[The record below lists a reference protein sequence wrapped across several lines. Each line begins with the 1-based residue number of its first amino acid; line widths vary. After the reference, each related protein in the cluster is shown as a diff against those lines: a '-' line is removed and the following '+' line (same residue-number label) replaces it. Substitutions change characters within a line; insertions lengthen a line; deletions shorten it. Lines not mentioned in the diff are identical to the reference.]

1 MNDKVRSLLD
11 QITELEDKLRIAVQE
26 QEGKLHYTF
35 EGKRVAF
42 EQSIREA
49 HAQLKM
55 SALRWII
62 TIRPQNYLTAP
73 IIYGMIVPLVFA
85 DLCVSFYQATCF
97 PIYKIA
103 KVKRRDYIV
112 YDHRHLAYLN
122 FFEKFHCLYCSYA
135 NGVLSYAREIV
146 ARTEQY
152 FCPIKHAHKILQA
165 HERYRQFLS
174 YGDADDYHVHL
185 EQFRAALARE
195 KDASKAAS

>member
-1 MNDKVRSLLD
+1 MNDKVRNLLE
-11 QITELEDKLRIAVQE
+11 QITELENKLRIAVDE
-26 QEGKLHYTF
+26 QEGKLRYTL

-42 EQSIREA
+42 EQSVREA

-55 SALRWII
+55 NALLWII

-73 IIYGMIVPLVFA
+73 IIYAMIVPLIFA

-112 YDHRHLAYLN
+112 YDHQYLAYLN
-122 FFEKFHCLYCSYA
+122 FYEKFHCLYCSYA
-135 NGVLSYAREIV
+135 SGLLAYAREII

-165 HERYRQFLS
+165 HERYRRFLA
-174 YGDADDYHVHL
+174 YGDAEDYHAHL
-185 EQFRAALARE
+185 EQFRAVLARE
-195 KDASKAAS
+195 KDASKAAG

>member
-11 QITELEDKLRIAVQE
+11 QITELEDKLRIAVEE
-26 QEGKLHYTF
+26 QEGKLRYTL

-42 EQSIREA
+42 EQSVREA
-49 HAQLKM
+49 HARLKM
-55 SALRWII
+55 NAFRWII
-62 TIRPQNYLTAP
+62 SVRPQNYLTAP

-85 DLCVSFYQATCF
+85 DLCVTFYQATCF

-103 KVKRRDYIV
+103 KVRRRDYIV

-122 FFEKFHCLYCSYA
+122 FFEKFHCLFCSYA
-135 NGVLSYAREIV
+135 NGLLAYAREIV

-165 HERYRQFLS
+165 HERYRQFLA
-174 YGDADDYHVHL
+174 YGDADDYHDHL

-195 KDASKAAS
+195 KDASRAG

>member
-1 MNDKVRSLLD
+1 MNDTVRNLLD
-11 QITELEDKLRIAVQE
+11 QISALEDKLRIALQE
-26 QEGKLHYTF
+26 REGQLRYTI

-42 EQSIREA
+42 EQSVREA

-55 SALRWII
+55 GALRWII
-62 TIRPQNYLTAP
+62 SVRPQNYLTAP

-97 PIYKIA
+97 PVYKIA
-103 KVKRRDYIV
+103 KVRRRDYIV
-112 YDHRHLAYLN
+112 FDHRHLAYLN

-135 NGVLSYAREIV
+135 SGLLAYAREIV

-165 HERYRQFLS
+165 HERYRRFLA
-174 YGDADDYHVHL
+174 YGDAEDYHAHL
-185 EQFRAALARE
+185 EEFRAALARE
-195 KDASKAAS
+195 KEEGKAA

>member
-1 MNDKVRSLLD
+1 MNDTIRNLLD
-11 QITELEDKLRIAVQE
+11 EITTLEDKLRIAVQE

-35 EGKRVAF
+35 EGKRIAF
-42 EQSIREA
+42 EQSVREA

-112 YDHRHLAYLN
+112 YDHQYLAYLN
-122 FFEKFHCLYCSYA
+122 FYEKFHCLYCSYA
-135 NGVLSYAREIV
+135 SGLLGYAREII
-146 ARTEQY
+146 ARTEMY
-152 FCPIKHAHKILQA
+152 FCPIKHAHKILHA
-165 HERYRQFLS
+165 HDLYPRYLA
-174 YGDADDYHVHL
+174 YGDAEDYHVRL
-185 EQFRAALARE
+185 EAFREELARE
-195 KDASKAAS
+195 KEEGKAG